1 VTGTLGGS
9 TLNLVM
15 YAVSGSNAYALQ
27 TDVGTNTS
35 GTVEL
40 QH

>member
-1 VTGTLGGS
+1 
-9 TLNLVM
+9 VM